1 MDNINIKYL
10 KDENSKVI
18 SPITSAD
25 SVFVGGGYLY
35 KMI

>member
-1 MDNINIKYL
+1 MDNVNIKYL

-25 SVFVGGGYLY
+25 SVFVGGGIFT
-35 KMI
+35 K

>member
-1 MDNINIKYL
+1 MDNVNIKYL